1 MASPM
6 SSGRRQGGFT
16 YLVALLL
23 IAMAG
28 LSVLGIA
35 EAWSRAAQREKEA
48 ELRWIGNQFTQAIG
62 LYYQRTPG
70 ALKRY
75 PERLDDLLEDR
86 RFAKPQRYLRQ
97 IYRDPLLGKPEWDLI
112 VAPAGGVMGVRS
124 RAPGESLGGGAYG
137 DWRFVYEPVVVQESR

>member
-1 MASPM
+1 MT
-6 SSGRRQGGFT
+6 SGRRQGGFT

-48 ELRWIGNQFTQAIG
+48 ELRWIGNQFIQAIG

-70 ALKRY
+70 AVKRY
-75 PERLDDLLEDR
+75 PERLEDLLEDR
-86 RFAKPQRYLRQ
+86 RFARPQRYLRQ
-97 IYRDPLLGKPEWDLI
+97 IYRDPLLGKAEWDVI
-112 VAPAGGVMGVRS
+112 AAPTGGVMGVRS
-124 RAPGESLGGGAYG
+124 KARGESLDGHAYRERGFAYQPPG
-137 DWRFVYEPVVVQESR
+137 DR